1 MKSLHSCYLK
11 IKSIIYFCILIV
23 FLTIVFIGRAFLFN
37 DKNEGSASDLPTRSF
52 LCPSRCICS
61 IGDTFTVHCSQR
73 NLDSVPD
80 LPAQT
85 TEAYLQVNRIGN
97 ITCADFYSTVYL
109 QTLDLSN
116 NALRRIYNC
125 SFSNLTRLVYL
136 NLGQCS
142 VDVIETGAFYSLNQ
156 LKCLIL
162 ASNRI
167 IATPPRLFM
176 YLSMLD
182 YLDLSSNLLIRI
194 KNDTFTGLSSLTQ
207 LYLYNNLLLYN
218 NETFELDAFCDLNNL
233 EVLNIQMNQ
242 PNDCGVVYP
251 DIALSKLNNLREIYM
266 DGYPAA
272 LGPGFLFLTKLEK
285 FVFGNMVYG
294 NSMFFC
300 DLSKNVPDNLLENL
314 CRLRQ
319 LTLVMSY
326 CSVHSLSPDVLKPL
340 KNIWSLNL
348 NYNEKFSMVRFEN
361 FSKGLADSN
370 LTHLNISAIDRTT
383 ATHFSHV
390 TRFTFQ
396 YLKNTRL
403 QTLDLSRNSIVSIHG
418 FAFMSLPITLQ
429 YLSVKSNKLIR
440 ADSLVTLI
448 RFSNLKVFDMS
459 DQIQYTLSENRT
471 FESQPVEPYLSKT
484 NLTFNNTHE
493 NTNLT
498 RSGGHMIYLMPKNL
512 ETIYAYSMKLEYSIC
527 WLTIK
532 NNVVLRYFDYSNN
545 FATVWEGPIDGV
557 PSLNY
562 LDLSRNYCT
571 KMNLTF
577 FQNATSLAT
586 LLLSQNVLGQSLRN
600 DIYGLAFS
608 YLHNLQILDLS
619 HNNID
624 ILSEKAFINNS
635 NLKRLNLSHNF
646 LEYFHPSIRNLEKL
660 EILDLTGNMLKGL
673 TEQNCKD
680 LYQIHIA
687 SPKLKV
693 LLHDNNL
700 VCSCEFLYFLHV
712 LTEQTQLFDN
722 VQFIEC
728 QYSNGTNF
736 TIQDVG
742 DLLPILQRNCLAESF
757 FIGALV
763 SFCLVACVSMVAA
776 VFYYKRW
783 KLLYLYYIGKK
794 HLHIGSTKL
803 LYNPQADIF
812 ITYDDENIAIR
823 QFVQNLLLPKLEQQ
837 RITFVLGELDFPGGL
852 IFSSISGAVVGTKKT
867 LVLISQD
874 AFKGHSNE
882 VDVGLHLAIMHE
894 LSTLKHIVVPVF
906 MEEVVVATLP
916 SDIDIYLQNQIDR
929 CLEYVETETFWRR
942 LFTALNEK
950 Q

>member
-1 MKSLHSCYLK
+1 MLSMLSSDERLETEGEIIGASGSSIVRLVSKTRSDKRWAKVDALATREFNSLARSAVMIDKRSWSQPQLGTIQYHDDHRR
-11 IKSIIYFCILIV
+11 IKHV

-167 IATPPRLFM
+167 TATPPRLFM

-266 DGYPAA
+266 DG
-272 LGPGFLFLTKLEK
+272 
-285 FVFGNMVYG
+285 
-294 NSMFFC
+294 
-300 DLSKNVPDNLLENL
+300 
-314 CRLRQ
+314 
-319 LTLVMSY
+319 
-326 CSVHSLSPDVLKPL
+326 
-340 KNIWSLNL
+340 
-348 NYNEKFSMVRFEN
+348 
-361 FSKGLADSN
+361 LADSN

-418 FAFMSLPITLQ
+418 FAFMYLPITLQ

-624 ILSEKAFINNS
+624 RLSEKAFINNS

-687 SPKLKV
+687 SPKLK
-693 LLHDNNL
+693 
-700 VCSCEFLYFLHV
+700 
-712 LTEQTQLFDN
+712 TQLFDN
-722 VQFIEC
+722 LQFIEC
-728 QYSNGTNF
+728 QYSNGTNV

-742 DLLPILQRNCLAESF
+742 YLLPILQRNCLAESF

-763 SFCLVACVSMVAA
+763 SFCFVACVSMVAA

-812 ITYDDENIAIR
+812 ITYDDE
-823 QFVQNLLLPKLEQQ
+823 
-837 RITFVLGELDFPGGL
+837 
-852 IFSSISGAVVGTKKT
+852 
-867 LVLISQD
+867 
-874 AFKGHSNE
+874 
-882 VDVGLHLAIMHE
+882 
-894 LSTLKHIVVPVF
+894 
-906 MEEVVVATLP
+906 
-916 SDIDIYLQNQIDR
+916 
-929 CLEYVETETFWRR
+929 
-942 LFTALNEK
+942 
-950 Q
+950 